1 MTATFETFY
10 IAIMIGKGIAKRLQ
24 NILILMPQKQ
34 KNALSLFQVDA
45 AFCKQTTLLTTLIFT
60 TR

>member
-1 MTATFETFY
+1 
-10 IAIMIGKGIAKRLQ
+10 MIGKGIAKRLQ